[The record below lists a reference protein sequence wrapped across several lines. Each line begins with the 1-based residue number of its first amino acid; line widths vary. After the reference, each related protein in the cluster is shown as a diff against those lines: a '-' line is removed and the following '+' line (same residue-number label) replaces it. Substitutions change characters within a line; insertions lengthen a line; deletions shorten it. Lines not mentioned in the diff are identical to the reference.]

1 MTNFVNIRLPDNLLL
16 DPQLKLLVDK
26 LAINNP
32 KWVFAQR
39 RENRDTYSRS
49 VAGSRYDIPEEERL
63 KQEAPSGFK
72 FLRAVSVK
80 QDSELLGT
88 VFVDTTYS
96 RRVDQRWQYGVSSWR
111 IDKQRG
117 DMNTTYSAKLDT
129 AIRTVKKT
137 FKPMDHS
144 ETYNKA
150 ITEIHSGFSDA
161 VRNLMD
167 PIRGLRF
174 IKNAVGLQ
182 AYAMAK
188 AMGDPIE
195 SPDLLELERQL
206 QSDSYKQSMGE
217 YSLAKT
223 VSHDKDCGHLHPVIA
238 MGDNRYLFKN
248 DMAELVCLDFEQLPE
263 RMQNNVSVMH
273 LMQDHEVVR
282 DVGYRYNDTHF
293 CIYV

>member
-88 VFVDTTYS
+88 VFVDTTYN
-96 RRVDQRWQYGVSSWR
+96 RRVDQRWHYGVSSWR

-144 ETYNKA
+144 ETYEKVIA
-150 ITEIHSGFSDA
+150 VIYSGFTDA

-174 IKNAVGLQ
+174 IKSAVGLQ

-188 AMGDPIE
+188 AMGEPIE

-263 RMQNNVSVMH
+263 RMQNNVSVMQ
-273 LMQDHEVVR
+273 LMQDNEIVR

>member
-144 ETYNKA
+144 ETYEKVIA
-150 ITEIHSGFSDA
+150 VIYSGFTDA

-174 IKNAVGLQ
+174 IKSAVGLQ

-188 AMGDPIE
+188 AMGEPIE

-206 QSDSYKQSMGE
+206 QSVSYRQSMGE

-263 RMQNNVSVMH
+263 RMQNNVSVMQ
-273 LMQDHEVVR
+273 LMQDNEIVR

>member
-88 VFVDTTYS
+88 VFVDTTYN
-96 RRVDQRWQYGVSSWR
+96 RRVDQRWHYGVSSWR

-144 ETYNKA
+144 ETYEKVIA
-150 ITEIHSGFSDA
+150 VIYSGFTDA

-174 IKNAVGLQ
+174 IKSAVGLQ

-188 AMGDPIE
+188 AMGEPIE

-206 QSDSYKQSMGE
+206 QSVSYRQSMGE

-263 RMQNNVSVMH
+263 RMQNNVSVMQ
-273 LMQDHEVVR
+273 LMQDNEIVR